1 MPLVVLAVVLV
12 VVLALEAALVVL
24 ALEAAQ
30 VVLALEAALV
40 VLALVVLALVAVVP
54 HLHTYSGFFGAPSLH
69 LTLDIANHQDRSPSL
84 PVGLLP
90 PSIGCH

>member
-1 MPLVVLAVVLV
+1 MVLALEAALVVLALVAALVVLALV
-12 VVLALEAALVVL
+12 AALVVLALEAALVVL
-24 ALEAAQ
+24 ALEAA
-30 VVLALEAALV
+30 LV
-40 VLALVVLALVAVVP
+40 TVVP